1 MRFDLPQLLIGAG
14 LGALVATTVSMN
26 QRLGTTRKTSAPS
39 SSSSSSLSAAPQPV
53 TSVDV
58 VQVKSSDVLS
68 MFENVG
74 VPTSPVVMKQ
84 LNENLVVLYDRRLR
98 VPLWSCERHRPS
110 DVRDQTIDRKDS
122 KFYSPDDED
131 PLFAA
136 TNDDYL
142 HSGFDRGHLAPASAF
157 KATQGDMD
165 STFNLANIAPQV
177 GVGFN
182 RHFWARFEAMAK
194 RLNKRFDDVYV
205 LTGSAFLPSAPP
217 AVSGERS
224 SVHYDVIGRNS
235 VAVPT
240 HFFKVIV
247 AVGDGSKSGGGKRS
261 VSTAAFLMPNSAI
274 PESTPVE
281 SFLVERE
288 VLEAATG
295 IRFFPRLLGQHSDP
309 AQPVARLCDDK
320 SLCQLPPP
328 DWWVQEKAAA
338 MAAAAA
344 NGNGS
349 TTK

>member
-1 MRFDLPQLLIGAG
+1 LKKSKFDKAARTMRFDLPQLLIGAG
-14 LGALVATTVSMN
+14 LGALVATTISTN
-26 QRLGTTRKTSAPS
+26 QRLGATQRNKSTPSAS
-39 SSSSSSLSAAPQPV
+39 SSSVSTTTAGGVSWNQ
-53 TSVDV
+53 
-58 VQVKSSDVLS
+58 VQVTSSDVLT
-68 MFENVG
+68 MFERVG
-74 VPTSPVVMKQ
+74 VPTSPVVMKR

-110 DVRDQTIDRKDS
+110 DVRDSTIDRKDS
-122 KFYSPDDED
+122 KFYSPEDED
-131 PLFAA
+131 VLFAA
-136 TNDDYL
+136 TNEDYM

-217 AVSGERS
+217 TLSGERS
-224 SVHYDVIGRNS
+224 NVHYDVIGRNS

-247 AVGDGSKSGGGKRS
+247 AVDDGSKNGGKRS

-295 IRFFPRLLGQHSDP
+295 IRFFPRLLGEQSDP
-309 AQPVARLCDDK
+309 KHTSR
-320 SLCQLPPP
+320 
-328 DWWVQEKAAA
+328 AA
-338 MAAAAA
+338 MRRQVVVSIAA
-344 NGNGS
+344 
-349 TTK
+349 T